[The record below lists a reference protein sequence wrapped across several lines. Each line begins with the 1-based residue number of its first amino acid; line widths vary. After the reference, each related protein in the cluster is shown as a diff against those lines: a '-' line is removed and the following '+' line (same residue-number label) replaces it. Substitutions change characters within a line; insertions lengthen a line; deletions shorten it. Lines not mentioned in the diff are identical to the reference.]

1 MSEKAFSRARIG
13 FYITVIL
20 FLLTISTYSF
30 KTYRYV
36 IESETRDFT
45 TVELRVEA
53 ERRLKEYPNKI
64 TTDSIRK
71 HIKDFE
77 IHQKMITKDSIF
89 VTEVE
94 YKKRQDSTDYEQ
106 LKRYSQLYRILSVNT
121 EALSRIEARQLN
133 Q

>member
-1 MSEKAFSRARIG
+1 MVG
-13 FYITVIL
+13 ITLLISVPFPPPDGEVIMNKL
-20 FLLTISTYSF
+20 PFI
-30 KTYRYV
+30 
-36 IESETRDFT
+36 I
-45 TVELRVEA
+45 
-53 ERRLKEYPNKI
+53 KEYPNKI